1 MCGIVGYVGRREALP
16 ILLSGLKKLEYRG
29 YDSAGVAIQQ
39 EGTLRYAKKKGR
51 ISALEEYIGKQEK
64 YSGTCGIGHT
74 RWATHGEPT
83 DENAH
88 PHFNEKC
95 TIGVVHNGIIE
106 NYLPL
111 KEKMQRRGYT
121 FRSETDSEVI
131 AHMLDYYNTGDPI
144 GTIERVLGRLKG
156 SYALEILFTDQP
168 DTIYCVRQDSPLVI
182 GIAEDGTYLASD
194 APAILEYTREV
205 YYPENGEI
213 AVVKKSSVRF
223 YQEEEE
229 LHKTPVHLM
238 LDEKA
243 AEKGEFRHFMMKE
256 IYEQPEAIERLL
268 KQYHGA
274 GNPLKESE
282 VIYRMLRE
290 TRRIR
295 IVACGSAYH
304 AGIAGKYVME
314 SLARIPVEVDVA
326 SEFRY
331 RCPVFDDKE
340 LVVVISQSGE
350 TADSLAA
357 LRESKKQGIP
367 VLAIVNVEGSSI
379 AREADAVLY
388 TYAGPEI
395 SVATTKGY
403 STQLLIMDLMAL
415 EMAAAG
421 QRITQEEYQSYFEE
435 LFRIPG
441 AIRGILERKEEIQ
454 RVASRYANREHAF
467 YIGRGLDYA
476 IVLEGA
482 LKLKEI
488 SYVHAEAY
496 AAGELKHGTIALLEE
511 DSLLIAVETQP
522 ELLSKTRSNIIETKS
537 RGAKIYGI
545 TCEAGANEDELYDEV
560 MILPECVPVF
570 SPSLAIVP
578 LQLFAYYVSVARGID
593 VDKPRNL
600 AKSVTVE

>member
-1 MCGIVGYVGRREALP
+1 MCGIVGYVGKHEALP
-16 ILLSGLKKLEYRG
+16 ILLGGLKKLEYRG
-29 YDSAGVAIQQ
+29 YDSAGVAVLQD
-39 EGTLRYAKKKGR
+39 GCLRYAKKKGR
-51 ISALEEYIGKQEK
+51 ISALEAHINEQNAFGGK
-64 YSGTCGIGHT
+64 CGIGHT

-88 PHFNEKC
+88 PHFNEKG
-95 TIGVVHNGIIE
+95 TIGIVHNGIIE

-111 KEKMQRRGYT
+111 KEKMQSHGYT
-121 FRSETDSEVI
+121 FRSETDSEVV
-131 AHMLDYYNTGDPI
+131 AHMLDYYHTENPVE
-144 GTIERVLGRLKG
+144 TIEHVLERLKG

-213 AVVKKSSVRF
+213 AVVKKNSVHF

-229 LHKTPVHLM
+229 IRKTPVYLM

-243 AEKGEFRHFMMKE
+243 AQKGVFKHFMMKE
-256 IYEQPEAIERLL
+256 IYEQPESIERLL
-268 KQYHGA
+268 TRYPMGTLA
-274 GNPLKESE
+274 EESE
-282 VIYRMLRE
+282 TVCRMIRE
-290 TRRIR
+290 TGRIR

-304 AGIAGKYVME
+304 AGIAGKYVIE
-314 SLARIPVEVDVA
+314 ALARIPVEVDLA

-331 RCPVFDDKE
+331 RLPVFGENE
-340 LVVVISQSGE
+340 LVIVISQSGE

-357 LRESKKQGIP
+357 LREARNQGIP

-403 STQLLIMDLMAL
+403 STQILVLDLMAL
-415 EMAAAG
+415 EMAFVKK
-421 QRITQEEYQSYFEE
+421 QISQEEYQSYFTQ
-435 LFRIPG
+435 LSRIPKK
-441 AIRGILERKEEIQ
+441 IRGILKNKEEIQ
-454 RVASRYANREHAF
+454 RIANRYANREHAF

-496 AAGELKHGTIALLEE
+496 AAGELKHGTIALLEKG
-511 DSLLIAVETQP
+511 SLVIAVETQP
-522 ELLSKTRSNIIETKS
+522 DLLGKTRSNIVETKS

-545 TCEAGANEDELYDEV
+545 TGETGAENDELYDEV
-560 MILPECVPVF
+560 MVLPECPPVF
-570 SPSLAIVP
+570 TPSLAIVP
-578 LQLFAYYVSVARGID
+578 LQLFAYYVSVAKGID